1 MKLRFRTI
9 VGILVFVPALLVVGA
24 LLWRTGVIGGDGA
37 QAADGGRPPAAAS
50 APETLLAGSSPE
62 GETVQGANQ
71 AAGPALAR
79 TVDRLDLQRAL
90 EDASPFV
97 HSLIEDGVLTPD
109 EYVQAA
115 VASHTCTV
123 DGTRG
128 LEGIVVRDVS
138 GPVGGMSFGFSA
150 PTKGQLDAAGKVY
163 EACHFEYFFDVQDL
177 WNSAAAQA
185 RFAPHRE
192 KIAACMR
199 GAGATVPDSPDNL
212 DLFQSSEAFAG
223 DDSLRQRCVL
233 ASY

>member
-1 MKLRFRTI
+1 MKLRLRTV
-9 VGILVFVPALLVVGA
+9 VGILVFVPTLLVAGA
-24 LLWRTGVIGGDGA
+24 LLWRTGLIGGDGA
-37 QAADGGRPPAAAS
+37 QAADAGRPPAAAK

-62 GETVQGANQ
+62 AGTVQGANQ
-71 AAGPALAR
+71 VAGPALAR
-79 TVDRLDLQRAL
+79 TPDRLDLQRAL

-97 HSLIEDGVLTPD
+97 RSLIEDGVITPD

-123 DGTRG
+123 EGTKG

-138 GPVGGMSFGFSA
+138 GPVGGMSFSFSA

-177 WNSAAAQA
+177 WNSAEGQA
-185 RFAPHRE
+185 RFAPQRE

-199 GAGATVPDSPDNL
+199 EAGASVPESPDNL

-223 DDSLRQRCVL
+223 DDSLLRSCVL